1 MWHVCASL
9 ADSTH
14 FAWWQTTHHSRT
26 SYHKLEG
33 LSPGWVKERQRCMCG
48 VFFFFPRLSFF
59 SGSAKTPKPGIPAP
73 FQMNAYVSVTMREV
87 STEASDRNSIL
98 TLCATKVLVCANP
111 RDCFFLICSR
121 DPLGSAT
128 PHMSVYAESER
139 ESGENPRLKNTHH
152 FLQCPL
158 PFYI

>member
-48 VFFFFPRLSFF
+48 VFSSPPSFF
-59 SGSAKTPKPGIPAP
+59 LQWLGKDSQTRQSGTISNECLRVCNYARGFYRGKRQKFYPNIMCHKSPRMCKP
-73 FQMNAYVSVTMREV
+73 SR
-87 STEASDRNSIL
+87 L
-98 TLCATKVLVCANP
+98 
-111 RDCFFLICSR
+111 FFLICSR
-121 DPLGSAT
+121 DPLGGAT

>member
-48 VFFFFPRLSFF
+48 VFFFPHLSFF
-59 SGSAKTPKPGIPAP
+59 SGSAKTPKPG
-73 FQMNAYVSVTMREV
+73 
-87 STEASDRNSIL
+87 
-98 TLCATKVLVCANP
+98 NP
-111 RDCFFLICSR
+111 IIYRTSLLPLLFFLI
-121 DPLGSAT
+121 
-128 PHMSVYAESER
+128 
-139 ESGENPRLKNTHH
+139 
-152 FLQCPL
+152 LQSHSL
-158 PFYI
+158 LLIVQLALS